1 MHEACEIVAY
11 VCSERAVV
19 GAWESRGVVRQVA
32 TLSGP
37 TYATVRTAAVTWGWR
52 LGNEDAHAL
61 AEARR
66 IAEETGSPLRVVD
79 LGRCNPLTRALRLHL
94 LGDPALPAVIMK
106 GSCRWDRLALD
117 RGSGR
122 SLEAAP

>member
-1 MHEACEIVAY
+1 MPEACEIVAY

-19 GAWESRGVVRQVA
+19 GARESRVVVRQAA

-37 TYATVRTAAVTWGWR
+37 TYATVRTAAVTRGWR
-52 LGNEDAHAL
+52 LGNEHAQAL

-66 IAEETGSPLRVVD
+66 LSEETGSPLRVVD
-79 LGRCNPLTRALRLHL
+79 LGRCNPLTRALRLYL
-94 LGDPALPAVIMK
+94 LGDPALPAVILK
-106 GSCRWDRLALD
+106 GSCRWDRFTLD